1 MLVYVAPRDPSRSI
15 TPEGVEKFYRDVLE
29 LSGKHAP
36 HSRRSTF
43 STVCREAG
51 KDGDRGRLDFCT
63 AMKAKHRLGVGQG
76 RRCVS

>member
-51 KDGDRGRLDFCT
+51 KDGDRGRLDFYA
-63 AMKAKHRLGVGQG
+63 AMKAKATNDLQQG
-76 RRCVS
+76 